1 MKQKRDEIKALL
13 LATAREEFLEKGFR
27 PASLRHIARK
37 AGYTTGVIY
46 TYFRN
51 KDEIFATLVS
61 PVILAFEKRLAE
73 PERPAEQA
81 MAETGPKSWFTR
93 NLQFLIDLVEARP
106 DEMNLLFL
114 KAEGSS
120 YQDYKEFLI
129 QKGTERSVAIFR
141 TLDRSPEFR
150 GQALSRFFVHNLVK
164 YVINVVVE
172 ILKQEKRGADIQAY
186 EKEITAFLFSGWK
199 ALVKV

>member
-1 MKQKRDEIKALL
+1 MKQKNDDIKALL
-13 LATAREEFLEKGFR
+13 LDTARSEFLEKGFR
-27 PASLRHIARK
+27 QASLRHIAQK

-46 TYFRN
+46 TYFRS

-61 PVILAFEKRLAE
+61 PVIQAFEKRLTE
-73 PERPAEQA
+73 PEPPAEQA

-93 NLQFLIDLVEARP
+93 NLQFLIDLVETRP
-106 DEMNLLFL
+106 DEMRLLFL

-120 YQDYKEFLI
+120 LKDYKELLI
-129 QKGTERSVAIFR
+129 QKGTERSVAVFR

-150 GQALSRFFVHNLVK
+150 GQVLSRFFVHNLVK

-172 ILKQEKRGADIQAY
+172 ILKQDKQVSDIQAY
-186 EKEITAFLFSGWK
+186 EREITAFLFSGWK
-199 ALVKV
+199 ALVKM